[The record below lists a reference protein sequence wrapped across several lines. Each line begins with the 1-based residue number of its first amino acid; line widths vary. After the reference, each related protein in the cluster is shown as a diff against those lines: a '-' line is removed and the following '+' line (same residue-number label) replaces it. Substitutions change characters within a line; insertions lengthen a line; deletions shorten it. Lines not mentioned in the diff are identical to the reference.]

1 MVSQAGKGGC
11 KPPRPTD
18 VFENALCFRSTPFFA
33 VLKVVKEFGALSY
46 RPSSFLG
53 FLLLLDFLPRKTM
66 PTTTES
72 QGVVPLCFGTKGRK
86 VTGTSSLKG
95 KSGSYAKACR
105 CQCCFD
111 SVVIGKITALH
122 HIVPVTI
129 SICWEPADGH
139 GRAALLSEEHK
150 HTRGMSPLVIF
161 SFSLLHRGLVIMTLP
176 MCILALFSCL

>member
-1 MVSQAGKGGC
+1 MQ
-11 KPPRPTD
+11 KPA
-18 VFENALCFRSTPFFA
+18 VANAA
-33 VLKVVKEFGALSY
+33 
-46 RPSSFLG
+46 
-53 FLLLLDFLPRKTM
+53 
-66 PTTTES
+66 
-72 QGVVPLCFGTKGRK
+72 
-86 VTGTSSLKG
+86 
-95 KSGSYAKACR
+95 
-105 CQCCFD
+105 FD

-176 MCILALFSCL
+176 MCILALFSYL